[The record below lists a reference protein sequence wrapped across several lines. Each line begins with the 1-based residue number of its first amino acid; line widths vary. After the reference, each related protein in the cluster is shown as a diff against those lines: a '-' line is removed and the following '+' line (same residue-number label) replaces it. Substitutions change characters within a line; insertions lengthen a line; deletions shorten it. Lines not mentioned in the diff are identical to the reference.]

1 MANRQDISS
10 QEKVSQD
17 KKNQRGAKR
26 PTSYDVAR
34 HAGVSQAAVSRAF
47 SKRGY
52 VGKEARA
59 KIEAAA
65 KELGFRPNALA
76 RSLIDKRSRIVA
88 VVIADMYYSFYV
100 AILHQINSAL
110 REAGYQT
117 LLFSIPSSQ
126 DLDSVVDDVGEYRV
140 DGVIM
145 VSARLTTDVAGM
157 SEALGVPIVLMNRYA
172 DQPSANF
179 VIPDDRQGARLAA
192 EFMLAAGHH
201 RFAYIAGLDGA
212 STSRDRGAGFREM
225 LPASPQTQ
233 VGDFTY
239 EGGFAATEALM
250 RGPAPPDAIFCA
262 SDIMAWAAVD
272 ALRHEFGLRA
282 GRDVSVI
289 GFNDAAESRW
299 RNYDLTTVVSSPD
312 SMSHRA
318 VEILSAILD
327 GEATPPVQERLK
339 THLKV
344 RGSARIPS
352 DYTAQQV
359 ELETGK

>member
-1 MANRQDISS
+1 MS
-10 QEKVSQD
+10 KG
-17 KKNQRGAKR
+17 KKEPERTKR

-34 HAGVSQAAVSRAF
+34 RAGVSQAAVSRAF

-52 VGKEARA
+52 VGAEARA

-100 AILHQINSAL
+100 AILHQINGAL
-110 REAGYQT
+110 RQAGYQT

-126 DLDSVVDDVGEYRV
+126 DLDTIVDDVGDYRV
-140 DGVIM
+140 DGIIM
-145 VSARLTTDVAGM
+145 VSARLTTDVARM

-172 DQPSANF
+172 DQPSVNF
-179 VIPDDRQGARLAA
+179 VVPDDHQGGRLVA

-201 RFAYIAGLDGA
+201 RFAYIAGIEGA
-212 STSRDRGAGFREM
+212 STSRDRGDGFRAA
-225 LPASPQTQ
+225 LPSSPQ
-233 VGDFTY
+233 VKAGDFSY

-262 SDIMAWAAVD
+262 SDIMAWAAID

-289 GFNDAAESRW
+289 GYNDAAESRW

-318 VEILSAILD
+318 VEILSALLD
-327 GEATPPVQERLK
+327 REATPPVQERLRV
-339 THLKV
+339 HLKV
-344 RGSARIPS
+344 RGSARVPS
-352 DYTAQQV
+352 DYEAENV
-359 ELETGK
+359 EMETGR